1 MSELL
6 SLLTLAAS
14 TAVCGRLLTYR
25 RMPGTRFRWGVG
37 LCAWILIVCTG
48 GQALQILVQGA
59 RAHPD
64 VLQLGILLVLAFL
77 SFRARGNV
85 ARILKVD

>member
-1 MSELL
+1 MPEFL

-14 TAVCGRLLTYR
+14 GATCGRLLTYR
-25 RMPGTRFRWGVG
+25 RTPGTRFRWGVG

-59 RAHPD
+59 QSHPSP
-64 VLQLGILLVLAFL
+64 LQLGILLVLAFL

>member
-1 MSELL
+1 MPEFL

-14 TAVCGRLLTYR
+14 SAVCGRLLTYR

-37 LCAWILIVCTG
+37 VCAWILIVCSG
-48 GQALQILVQGA
+48 GQALQILVLGA
-59 RAHPD
+59 QSHPSL
-64 VLQLGILLVLAFL
+64 LQLGILLVLAVL

>member
-1 MSELL
+1 MSEFL
-6 SLLTLAAS
+6 SILTLAAS
-14 TAVCGRLLTYR
+14 LSVCGRLLTYR
-25 RMPGTRFRWGVG
+25 RLPGTRFRWGVG
-37 LCAWILIVCTG
+37 LCAWILIACTG

-59 RAHPD
+59 QAHPD